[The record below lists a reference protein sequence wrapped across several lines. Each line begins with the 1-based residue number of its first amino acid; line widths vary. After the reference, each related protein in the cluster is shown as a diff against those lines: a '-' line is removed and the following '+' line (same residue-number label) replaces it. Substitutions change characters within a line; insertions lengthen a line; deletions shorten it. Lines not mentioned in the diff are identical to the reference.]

1 MPLNL
6 QNFIQ
11 TPTKE
16 TIINKIRDNFYSL
29 RKSKKLSREKLSKI
43 SGVDIGVIRRF
54 EENKNISLKNL
65 ISLAV
70 ALDVSNTLVDIFK
83 IEEEI
88 KIYE

>member
-43 SGVDIGVIRRF
+43 SRVDIGVIRRF